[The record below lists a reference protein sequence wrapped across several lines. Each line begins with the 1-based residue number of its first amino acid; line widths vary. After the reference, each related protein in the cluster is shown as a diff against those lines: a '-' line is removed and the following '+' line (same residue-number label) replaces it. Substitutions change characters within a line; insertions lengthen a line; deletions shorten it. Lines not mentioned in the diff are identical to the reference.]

1 MGIFDFFKKKKT
13 EPEIQ
18 SISFEE
24 IKESLS
30 KKRQEIEEKQRE
42 PKKQIEES
50 LSELIKGLEESMF
63 VLENVSLKD
72 KKAME
77 REKLIVKQNLNNF
90 IYYLEKLI
98 SDLKE
103 LNLGY
108 FETLINDI
116 NALFSEFEKKSI
128 ISFQKS
134 TYLIGEELGGVRDNI
149 ARFFRS
155 FNGVVKENKF
165 LIEQM
170 KTISAIKEKLNEIE
184 GLKKIEYEN
193 KEIIISIED
202 KIKSLYNKIQEKKE
216 EIASIKRSQEYT
228 EQMNVRQELERA
240 KTKLIIELQKL
251 KEMIDFKALAKVY
264 HSAQKQMA
272 IIREYKDNFKD
283 SFERYGPEKLLEL
296 VDIREIN
303 QEPIREKIDAVDKIR
318 QEMDNIK
325 IQEDITKALEKDIDY
340 IKSKIAELISEKLKK
355 EKLSRKFQ
363 ENEEQ
368 IKKQMAGELKGLNLI
383 LSE

>member
-18 SISFEE
+18 NIGFDE

-50 LSELIKGLEESMF
+50 LLELIKGLEESM
-63 VLENVSLKD
+63 VILENVSLKD

-103 LNLGY
+103 LNLGS
-108 FETLINDI
+108 FEALINDI

-170 KTISAIKEKLNEIE
+170 KTISVIKEKLNEVE
-184 GLKKIEYEN
+184 SLEKIEYEN

-216 EIASIKRSQEYT
+216 EIAGIKRSQEYI
-228 EQMNVRQELERA
+228 EQMNVKQELEKT

-272 IIREYKDNFKD
+272 IIKEYRDNFKD
-283 SFERYGPEKLLEL
+283 SFERYGPEKLLEM
-296 VDIREIN
+296 VDIKEIN
-303 QEPIREKIDAVDKIR
+303 QEPIKEKIDAVNKIR
-318 QEMDNIK
+318 QEIDNIK

-355 EKLSRKFQ
+355 EKISRKFQ
-363 ENEEQ
+363 EGKQQ
-368 IKKQMAGELKGLNLI
+368 IKWQIAGELKSLNLI
-383 LSE
+383 LE

>member
-18 SISFEE
+18 SIGFDE
-24 IKESLS
+24 IKESIS

-50 LSELIKGLEESMF
+50 LLELIKGLEESVV

-90 IYYLEKLI
+90 IYYLEKLV
-98 SDLKE
+98 SDLKK
-103 LNLGY
+103 LNLGS
-108 FETLINDI
+108 FEALVNDT
-116 NALFSEFEKKSI
+116 NSLFSEFEKKSI

-184 GLKKIEYEN
+184 SLEKIEYEN
-193 KEIIISIED
+193 KEIIVSIED

-216 EIASIKRSQEYT
+216 EIARIKRSPAYIG
-228 EQMNVRQELERA
+228 QMNANQELE
-240 KTKLIIELQKL
+240 KTKTRLIIELQRL

-272 IIREYKDNFKD
+272 IIKECRDNFKD

-296 VDIREIN
+296 VDIKEIN
-303 QEPIREKIDAVDKIR
+303 QEPIKEKIDLIDKIK
-318 QEMDNIK
+318 QDIDNIK

-368 IKKQMAGELKGLNLI
+368 IKVKIAGELKSLNLI
-383 LSE
+383 LE

>member
-50 LSELIKGLEESMF
+50 LSELIKGLEESMV